1 MMRIDE
7 PRHDDHAGDVDD
19 LRRCLDV
26 WPDGGDLGA
35 LDQHIGL
42 LEVADGGIHGQHDTT
57 LQQDTTPRGRVLA
70 LAGGT
75 EILRQGRTSQI
86 HRLPHRP
93 PGPRLWTKA
102 RRETPPSVLSP

>member
-1 MMRIDE
+1 MIMPVTSMTCAAAWMFGPTAAI
-7 PRHDDHAGDVDD
+7 
-19 LRRCLDV
+19 LS
-26 WPDGGDLGA
+26 

-86 HRLPHRP
+86 RTGYRTGHQARCC
-93 PGPRLWTKA
+93 GQKA